1 MVYRN
6 TIMSFFKSLHIF
18 SLSLLFC
25 ACTNSATYEKS
36 NEFQLAKAGNVDA
49 QYNVAMNFL
58 NGEEGYPK
66 DYNQAKRWFE
76 IASKQGDASA
86 QNALGIIYLRGL
98 GGDKDLSKAEYYYR
112 LAANKN
118 HENAQLQLALI
129 LLNSKKSDNLKEAKE
144 WLEKASL
151 NGNIEANDKLREIEN
166 K

>member
-1 MVYRN
+1 MN
-6 TIMSFFKSLHIF
+6 IFKSLQLF
-18 SLSLLFC
+18 CLSLLFC
-25 ACTNSATYEKS
+25 ACTNSAPYENS
-36 NEFQLAKAGNVDA
+36 HEFKLAETGNVDA

-58 NGEEGYPK
+58 NGDEGYPK
-66 DYNQAKRWFE
+66 DYDQAKRWLE
-76 IASKQGDASA
+76 KASEQGDASA

-98 GGDKDLSKAEYYYR
+98 GGDKNISKSEYYYR

-129 LLNSKKSDNLKEAKE
+129 LLNNNKDGGVKEAKE

-151 NGNIEANDKLREIEN
+151 QGNTEAKDKLKELEG

>member
-1 MVYRN
+1 M
-6 TIMSFFKSLHIF
+6 FFLRSLNLYI
-18 SLSLLFC
+18 LSLFFC
-25 ACTNSATYEKS
+25 VYAYSATYEKS

-129 LLNSKKSDNLKEAKE
+129 LLNSKKGDNFKEAKE

-151 NGNIEANDKLREIEN
+151 NGNIEAKNKLKEIEN

>member
-1 MVYRN
+1 MFFLRFLNLY
-6 TIMSFFKSLHIF
+6 ILISFF
-18 SLSLLFC
+18 C
-25 ACTNSATYEKS
+25 VYAYSATYEKS
-36 NEFQLAKAGNVDA
+36 NEFQLAKYGNVDA

-76 IASKQGDASA
+76 IASDQGDASA
-86 QNALGIIYLRGL
+86 QNALGIIYLRGV
-98 GGDKDLSKAEYYYR
+98 GGDKDLTKAEYYYR

-151 NGNIEANDKLREIEN
+151 NGNIEAKDKLKKIKN

>member
-1 MVYRN
+1 
-6 TIMSFFKSLHIF
+6 MSFFKSLHIF